1 MTDASLP
8 KIAFIGLGLMGA
20 PMASHLLKAGH
31 EMHLYSRSRGK
42 AEALIA
48 DGGIWH
54 DTPAEAAAAADIII
68 TMVGLPSDVEDLY
81 FATGGLLDV
90 APKGAV
96 LIDMTTSTPSL
107 AIRIAETAST
117 RGLHALDAPV
127 SGGVGGAQ
135 NAKLSIMVGGS
146 PEAFAKMLPV
156 FELMGTNIQHQG
168 GPGAGQHTKMVN
180 QTVIAGT
187 ILGVAEGLAYAK
199 AAGLDREKVMQ
210 SITTGA
216 AGSVQLSV
224 MGNLMLKADYN
235 PGFMITHFVKDMT
248 IAMAEGTANGLDL
261 VALKTALKQFGKLV
275 DAGLEREGTQ
285 ALAKAYNG

>member
-31 EMHLYSRSRGK
+31 EMHLYSRSRGN
-42 AEALIA
+42 AGNLIA
-48 DGGIWH
+48 GSGIWH
-54 DTPAEAAAAADIII
+54 DTPAEAAEAADIVI
-68 TMVGLPSDVEDLY
+68 TMVGLPSDVEGLY
-81 FATGGLLDV
+81 LAPSGLLD
-90 APKGAV
+90 AAKKGTL
-96 LIDMTTSTPSL
+96 LIDMTTSSPSL
-107 AIRIAETAST
+107 AIRIAEVAST
-117 RGLHALDAPV
+117 KGLWALDAPV

-135 NAKLSIMVGGS
+135 LAKLSIMVGGS
-146 PEAFAKMLPV
+146 PEAYAKALPV
-156 FELMGTNIQHQG
+156 FEKMGANIQHQG

-199 AAGLDREKVMQ
+199 AAGLDREKVME
-210 SITTGA
+210 SIATGA
-216 AGSVQLSV
+216 AGSVQLAV
-224 MGNLMLKADYN
+224 MGNLMLKGDYS

-248 IAMAEGTANGLDL
+248 IAMEEGSANGLDL

-285 ALAKAYNG
+285 ALAKAYIG

>member
-1 MTDASLP
+1 MTDNSLP

-20 PMASHLLKAGH
+20 PMASNLLKAGY

-42 AEALIA
+42 AEQLIA
-48 DGGIWH
+48 DGGFWH
-54 DTPAEAAAAADIII
+54 DTPAKAAAAAGVII

-81 FATGGLLDV
+81 LASGGLLDV
-90 APKGAV
+90 APNGAV

-107 AIRIAETAST
+107 AIRIAEAAST
-117 RGLHALDAPV
+117 RGLYALDAPV

-146 PEAFAKMLPV
+146 AEVFAKMLPV
-156 FELMGTNIQHQG
+156 FETMGTNIQHQG

-224 MGNLMLKADYN
+224 MGNLMLKGDYN

-261 VALKTALKQFGKLV
+261 VTLKTALMQFGKLV